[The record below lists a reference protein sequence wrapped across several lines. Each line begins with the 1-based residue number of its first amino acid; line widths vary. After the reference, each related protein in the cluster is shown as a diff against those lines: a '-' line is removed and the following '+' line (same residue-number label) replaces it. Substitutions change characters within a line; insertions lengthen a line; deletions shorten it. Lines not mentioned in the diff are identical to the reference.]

1 MADTA
6 APAMTETTLLSRDE
20 GRVRVLTL
28 HGPSCRNAIGP
39 AIYTAL
45 ETALIEA
52 DQDASVGALVLTG
65 SGGYF
70 CAGGNIAGLKESAAA
85 PHAEN
90 VTRMNRL
97 NALIRAFAAS
107 GKPIIAAVEGG
118 AAGAGWGLVMAADMI
133 VASAEAKF
141 TAAYVKIGLTPDA
154 GLSHALARVLPR
166 PLAME
171 LCLTGDPISAER
183 LFALGALNRVVAPGE
198 AEAEAITLAA
208 GLAAGPAL
216 SMAGI
221 KSLISLAEDHP
232 LGAHLEAEAV
242 SMNRARKGREGAE
255 GLASFLEKRK
265 PDWSKTRD

>member
-1 MADTA
+1 MAETPHSTA
-6 APAMTETTLLSRDE
+6 GETALLSRDE

-39 AIYTAL
+39 DVYSAL

-52 DQDASVGALVLTG
+52 DQDAGIGAVVVTG

-70 CAGGNIAGLKESAAA
+70 CAGGNIAGLKESASA
-85 PHAEN
+85 PHADN

-97 NALIRAFAAS
+97 NALIRAFGAC
-107 GKPIIAAVEGG
+107 GKPIVAGVEGG
-118 AAGAGWGLVMAADMI
+118 AAGAGWGLAAAADMI
-133 VASAEAKF
+133 VASREAKF

-171 LCLTGDPISAER
+171 LCLTGNPISAER
-183 LFALGALNRVVAPGE
+183 LHALGAVNALAEPGT
-198 AEAEAITLAA
+198 AEAEATSLATR
-208 GLAAGPAL
+208 LANGPAQ
-216 SMAGI
+216 SMAAI
-221 KSLISLAEDHP
+221 KSLLVAAEDQP
-232 LGAHLEAEAV
+232 LGAHLEAEAL

-265 PDWSKTRD
+265 PDWSTTRD